1 MASRIMNLGRRK
13 VPNVKQ
19 VKLKLVQIDFWSAV
33 RMGLMIEIGLGIAT
47 IIGFFFL
54 WLVVANTGLFSSLNS
69 MLNSVIGAG
78 GNVDVGAQLSVGR
91 VLSFAATISIFNI
104 VLGTLFSGV
113 LALIYNAIARLT
125 GGLSVG
131 FTNE

>member
-1 MASRIMNLGRRK
+1 MVNRMMNLKRRN

-19 VKLKLVQIDFWSAV
+19 VRLKLVQIDFWSAV
-33 RMGLMIEIGLGIAT
+33 RMGLMVEIGLGIAT

-69 MLNSVIGAG
+69 LLNSVIGAG
-78 GNVDVGAQLSVGR
+78 GNVDVGAQLSVAR

-113 LALIYNAIARLT
+113 LALVYNAIARLT

>member
-1 MASRIMNLGRRK
+1 MVNRMMNLKRRN

-19 VKLKLVQIDFWSAV
+19 VRLKLVQIDFWSAV
-33 RMGLMIEIGLGIAT
+33 RMGLMVEIGLGIAT

-69 MLNSVIGAG
+69 LLNSVIGAG
-78 GNVDVGAQLSVGR
+78 GNVDVGAQLSVAR

-104 VLGTLFSGV
+104 VLGTLFAGV
-113 LALIYNAIARLT
+113 LALVYNAIARLT

>member
-1 MASRIMNLGRRK
+1 MANRILNLGRRK
-13 VPNVKQ
+13 VPNVKK

-33 RMGLMIEIGLGIAT
+33 RMGLMVEIGLGIAT

-54 WLVVANTGLFSSLNS
+54 WIVVSNTGVFSSLNS
-69 MLNSVIGAG
+69 LLNSVIGGG
-78 GNVDVGAQLSVGR
+78 GNVDVGAQLSLAR
-91 VLSFAATISIFNI
+91 VLSFSATISIFNI

-113 LALIYNAIARLT
+113 IALIYNAIARLT